1 MFNRMRI
8 VPDNNRQIIHSL
20 SHARRSRRHPYP
32 RSSPGPH
39 RFVPALRGVRSRI
52 FPEGAFRP
60 DSETHHHSIQNPC
73 TMTFTQ
79 IPQQYAPL
87 GAEAVYAVE
96 NPAGGDLDIRIAD
109 ERGLRSEPAFR
120 RGGHGPLRRRPRP
133 APGAPL
139 HPPRR
144 QHGIL
149 RRHGTR
155 RKGRGHGRS
164 RRNASGRHGGDG
176 SGEDLPAGTGS
187 RGSPGAADDPAPPP
201 DHPGRSLRRADPADR
216 RRRRSGG
223 DGPDGRFAD
232 GGELLRPDVGT
243 AAVPH
248 RHARLPG
255 GGDALDRLRRD
266 RNGGIHR
273 RTRRAGGRAA
283 GVAQQRGV
291 GRTLRASRSCGG

>member
-1 MFNRMRI
+1 MRI
-8 VPDNNRQIIHSL
+8 VPDNNRQIIHNL
-20 SHARRSRRHPYP
+20 STRPEVPETSV
-32 RSSPGPH
+32 SPLLSGPH
-39 RFVPALRGVRSRI
+39 RFVPALRGVPVPHLPGRG
-52 FPEGAFRP
+52 F
-60 DSETHHHSIQNPC
+60 
-73 TMTFTQ
+73 
-79 IPQQYAPL
+79 
-87 GAEAVYAVE
+87 
-96 NPAGGDLDIRIAD
+96 PAGQRNASSFNPKSLHHDIHPNSATVRSA
-109 ERGLRSEPAFR
+109 RRGGGLRRGESRGRRPRHPHRGRKGGYARSPAFR

-223 DGPDGRFAD
+223 DGPGQPIR
-232 GGELLRPDVGT
+232 
-243 AAVPH
+243 
-248 RHARLPG
+248 
-255 GGDALDRLRRD
+255 
-266 RNGGIHR
+266 
-273 RTRRAGGRAA
+273 
-283 GVAQQRGV
+283 
-291 GRTLRASRSCGG
+291 